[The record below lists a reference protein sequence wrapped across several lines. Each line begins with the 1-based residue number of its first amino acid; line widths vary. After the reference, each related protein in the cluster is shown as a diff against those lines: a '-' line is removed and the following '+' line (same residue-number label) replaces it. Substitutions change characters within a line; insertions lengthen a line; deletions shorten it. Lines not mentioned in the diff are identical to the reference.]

1 MQPDTDFLGADLPD
15 GKVGWADNVDACCK
29 ACNAR
34 PECAVYTFLPAQ
46 RACYLKA
53 ALGWQRRTV
62 IGALSAMKPGVATPA
77 LSPTPAP
84 SPSPRPSLSP
94 SPSPATATCAAVQQD
109 VDFWGADLPLGAVTG
124 VASVG
129 ACCAACL
136 ARPDCGSYTYVPS
149 ARVCYLKWSIGWEQ
163 RTGETGLQ
171 SGVVLGRQTEVVPV
185 PAPPPV
191 PGASPPPSGSTG
203 DPYAPGPYKF
213 VDLNDDQK
221 RRMFQLT
228 SIFENAD
235 VSGIVAGCAGLA
247 RELHCSVAAFNQ
259 GDAVSPP
266 RADHAP
272 VWLR

>member
-1 MQPDTDFLGADLPD
+1 MEG
-15 GKVGWADNVDACCK
+15 VD
-29 ACNAR
+29 
-34 PECAVYTFLPAQ
+34 
-46 RACYLKA
+46 
-53 ALGWQRRTV
+53 
-62 IGALSAMKPGVATPA
+62 
-77 LSPTPAP
+77 
-84 SPSPRPSLSP
+84 SL
-94 SPSPATATCAAVQQD
+94 D
-109 VDFWGADLPLGAVTG
+109 
-124 VASVG
+124 

-136 ARPDCGSYTYVPS
+136 ARPDCGSYTYVPPAS
-149 ARVCYLKWSIGWEQ
+149 LCYLKSFDGFD
-163 RTGETGLQ
+163 RKDSAGLQ
-171 SGVVLGRQTEVVPV
+171 SALIQGRAPGATP
-185 PAPPPV
+185 PASPSPPV
-191 PGASPPPSGSTG
+191 PGTSPPPPDSTG

-213 VDLNDDQK
+213 VDMTDDQK